1 MLLTKWTMNKV
12 TRSNIVPYDKTV
24 YDFGNELKSFSQI
37 QCMHIFMSEST
48 QTEEKCILYISC

>member
-24 YDFGNELKSFSQI
+24 YDFGNELKI
-37 QCMHIFMSEST
+37 
-48 QTEEKCILYISC
+48 ILANTMYAYIYV